1 MSTRAHAL
9 TAVALGRYRLGP
21 LIGRGA
27 TATVHRALDLEAG
40 GEVAVKV
47 IPAHLELAPRVRA
60 EIRAA
65 VRLDHPGVVQ
75 LLDWGEE
82 DAAMYLVSELVEG
95 SSFAEALASGRIGER
110 TAVRVAR
117 DVLAALAHAHGR
129 GVVHR
134 DVKPANI
141 LVDRDDRGRLTD
153 FGVARLTGESG
164 LTATGA
170 VVGTMAYM
178 APEQARGGRVGAP
191 ADVYAT
197 ALVLY
202 EALAGH
208 NPLAGESPAE
218 TARRAAE
225 ADIPPLAA
233 ERPDLPRAL
242 LAAVDTGLRR
252 SPRERPDATDL
263 AQALGRAAGG
273 IGLGRGA
280 AHLAPA
286 ASAVGGAGVGA
297 ALALGSGAGPLVAGA
312 VALVAGAAFAL
323 RPRAAA
329 FGAALAGAVLVALLA
344 TVGGAVALGVAG
356 AALLAAGGRFGRLT
370 LLPAAMPAL
379 AAVGLA
385 PLYAL
390 AAGLA
395 PTWPRRLW
403 AATAGV
409 AVGLAWQV
417 AAGTETLMFGGP
429 RVPSAIEALRGEV
442 SPLVAAHRLTEPL
455 LGHPAALAQ
464 AGALVAAA
472 MLVPLVLR
480 ARPGSARALA
490 AGGACVALLA
500 LLAGY
505 SLDPA
510 AALVAALP
518 AAVIVMVWT
527 LRPWRNLRAGV
538 GSPGSATLRDPTR

>member
-9 TAVALGRYRLGP
+9 QDLVLGRYQLGP
-21 LIGRGA
+21 MIGRGA
-27 TATVHRALDLEAG
+27 TATVHRALDTETG
-40 GEVAVKV
+40 EEVAVKV

-60 EIRAA
+60 EVRAVA
-65 VRLDHPGVVQ
+65 RLDHPDVVQ

-82 DAAMYLVSELVEG
+82 DSAMYLVSELVEG
-95 SSFAEALASGRIGER
+95 ASLAETLAAGRFRER
-110 TAVRVAR
+110 AAVRVAG
-117 DVLAALAHAHGR
+117 DVLNALSHAHGR

-141 LVDRDDRGRLTD
+141 LVDLDGRGRLTD
-153 FGVARLTGESG
+153 FGVARLAGESG

-170 VVGTMAYM
+170 LVGTMAYM

-191 ADVYAT
+191 ADVYAAT
-197 ALVLY
+197 LVLY
-202 EALAGH
+202 EALVGH
-208 NPLAGESPAE
+208 NPLAGDSPAE

-225 ADIPPLAA
+225 ADIPPLGT
-233 ERPDLPRAL
+233 ERPDLPRPL
-242 LAAVDTGLRR
+242 IAAVDAGLRR
-252 SPRERPDATDL
+252 KPGDRPDPDDL
-263 AQALGRAAGG
+263 AAALGRATSG

-280 AHLAPA
+280 ARLAPA
-286 ASAVGGAGVGA
+286 ASAVGGAAVGA
-297 ALALGSGAGPLVAGA
+297 ALALVAGGGPLIVGAAALVGGVAFAVWPRIAVLAATLAGA
-312 VALVAGAAFAL
+312 VALGLLGGVGVAVVLGLGAA
-323 RPRAAA
+323 
-329 FGAALAGAVLVALLA
+329 AVLA
-344 TVGGAVALGVAG
+344 VGVRV
-356 AALLAAGGRFGRLT
+356 GRLA

-403 AATAGV
+403 AAAGGV
-409 AVGLAWQV
+409 AVWLAWQV
-417 AAGTETLMFGGP
+417 AFGADTLMFGGP
-429 RVPSAIEALRGEV
+429 RVPAAIEDLRGEL
-442 SPLVAAHRLTEPL
+442 SPLVAGERLAEPL
-455 LGHPAALAQ
+455 LAHPAALAQ
-464 AGALVAAA
+464 AGALVVAA

-480 ARPGSARALA
+480 ARPGSTRALA
-490 AGGACVALLA
+490 AGGACIALLA

-510 AALVAALP
+510 AALAAALP

-527 LRPWRNLRAGV
+527 LRPWRYLRARV
-538 GSPGSATLRDPTR
+538 GAAGSATLRNPRG